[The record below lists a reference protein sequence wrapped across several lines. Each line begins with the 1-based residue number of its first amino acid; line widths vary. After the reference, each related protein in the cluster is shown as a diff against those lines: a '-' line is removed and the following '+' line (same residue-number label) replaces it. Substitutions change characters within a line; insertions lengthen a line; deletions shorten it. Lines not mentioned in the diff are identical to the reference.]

1 MINLSH
7 KNTALLV
14 FSFSAELETNRKY
27 IFGKR
32 HKKENT
38 AFFKFL
44 LAQTK
49 KLAAQSGAD
58 VFWVDEHQQT
68 GVDFSTRFTNA
79 FQKLFDAGYENV
91 VSIGNDCPGLSSE
104 LLREAIEKLQQ
115 KNMVLGPSKDG
126 GVYLLGMNRSV
137 FDREKFQNLPWQTA
151 SLHKGLRKYADLQN
165 LDFNLLEELID
176 LDSGKDVRQYS
187 KCNPLTLLSRFFKA
201 IVASLKSKIG
211 ILNDFIP
218 SSYCTS
224 YIGLRAPPK
233 V

>member
-1 MINLSH
+1 MNFSS

-27 IFGKR
+27 IFGKG
-32 HKKENT
+32 HKKENIT
-38 AFFKFL
+38 FFKFL

-68 GVDFSTRFTNA
+68 GVDFSMRFTNA

-91 VSIGNDCPGLSSE
+91 VSIGNDCPDLSSE
-104 LLREAIEKLQQ
+104 LLQEAIEKLRQR
-115 KNMVLGPSKDG
+115 NMILGPSKDG
-126 GVYLLGMNRSV
+126 GVYLLGMNSSA
-137 FDREKFQNLPWQTA
+137 FDREKFQNLPWQTP
-151 SLHKGLRKYADLQN
+151 SLQMGLRKYVDLQN
-165 LDFNLLEELID
+165 LDFNLLEELND

-187 KCNPLTLLSRFFKA
+187 ICNPLTLLSLFFKA
-201 IVASLKSKIG
+201 IVSSIKSKIR

-218 SSYCTS
+218 ASHRSSYF
-224 YIGLRAPPK
+224 GLRAPPK